1 MRERDVHD
9 LIEQQDPE
17 HKQELLDKI
26 KVRIAEENIF
36 PQTQQNTEHKPVA
49 AKKKNK
55 LTLVIASVVTACLL
69 CLAIVLPVTLTETK
83 DRYCVDG
90 DYVGEIV
97 SYNIKEYSEKN
108 NKNMLYL
115 DLYDSVDTI
124 LTEFYYNVKDRNDMI
139 FISEEMENGT
149 TGELIKVIIT
159 DNKTRVDV
167 LNKWN
172 NCEKKSVICG
182 VSVQTVKTEIFMLA
196 AFEYNGFRYYLQVDN
211 AANQNRVAE
220 LVEQMLAVK

>member
-1 MRERDVHD
+1 MKERDVHD

-36 PQTQQNTEHKPVA
+36 PQTQQNTEHEPVA

-83 DRYCVDG
+83 DRYCAAG
-90 DYVGEIV
+90 DYQEEVL
-97 SYNIKEYSEKN
+97 SYNIKEYASNN
-108 NKNMLYL
+108 NKQLLYIDWYSIADEVTTTL
-115 DLYDSVDTI
+115 NYS
-124 LTEFYYNVKDRNDMI
+124 VKDRNDMI
-139 FISEEMENGT
+139 FISEVYINGY
-149 TGELIKVIIT
+149 ELVTLHIT
-159 DNKTRVDV
+159 DNKTRVDIME
-167 LNKWN
+167 KWASCNVELKIN
-172 NCEKKSVICG
+172 NIS
-182 VSVQTVKTEIFMLA
+182 VKTQISSKSILA

>member
-36 PQTQQNTEHKPVA
+36 PQTQQNTEHEPVA

-83 DRYCVDG
+83 DRYCAAG
-90 DYVGEIV
+90 DYQEEVL
-97 SYNIKEYSEKN
+97 SYNIKEYASNN
-108 NKNMLYL
+108 NKQLLYIDWYSIADEVTTTL
-115 DLYDSVDTI
+115 NFNI
-124 LTEFYYNVKDRNDMI
+124 KNHNDMI
-139 FISEEMENGT
+139 FVSEVLVNGE
-149 TGELIKVIIT
+149 TGEIVHLLIT
-159 DNKTRVDV
+159 DNRTRVDV
-167 LNKWN
+167 IEKWSS
-172 NCEKKSVICG
+172 CDTESKIG
-182 VSVQTVKTEIFMLA
+182 GITVRIKELLDTHLA

-211 AANQNRVAE
+211 ASNQNRVAE
-220 LVEQMLAVK
+220 LVGQMLAVK